1 LLGRRGNV
9 GIKKGTG
16 MRLRLAG
23 LTALLMLGTSCADES
38 PRGAIPAT
46 VTPPPTEETTLAPVP
61 GEEDQGKKV
70 AFQTEDGTKL
80 LGRVWGEGEVGVVL
94 AHGFSELTG
103 QDDWLPFPGVL
114 AAQGYHV
121 LTFNFRGFCSNDG
134 CSGRR
139 LKLGENWLDVVAA
152 TGLLEARGA
161 KRIFLIGGSMGG
173 IAVFRAA
180 ETALDGV
187 DGIVSISTPQ
197 FPSQYYPNEPPENDV
212 TEARLQA
219 IPMPKLFIA
228 GDGDVQLTAAGTI
241 RFADEA
247 QSMAD
252 AAAGEVEVLIVE
264 STAHSHEL
272 VTTADPPVV
281 VESRE
286 AILHF
291 LAEHA

>member
-1 LLGRRGNV
+1 
-9 GIKKGTG
+9 

-23 LTALLMLGTSCADES
+23 LTALLVLGTSCADET
-38 PRGAIPAT
+38 PRDATSTT
-46 VTPPPTEETTLAPVP
+46 VTPSPTEETTLAPVP

-70 AFQTEDGTKL
+70 TFRAEDGTKL
-80 LGRVWGEGEVGVVL
+80 LGRVWGEGEVGVVI
-94 AHGFSELTG
+94 AHGHSPLTG

-121 LTFNFRGFCSNDG
+121 LTFNFRGFCSDDG
-134 CSGRR
+134 CSRPLR
-139 LKLGENWLDVVAA
+139 IELGNNWLDVVAA
-152 TGLLEARGA
+152 TGFLEARGA
-161 KRIFLIGGSMGG
+161 KRVFLIGGSMGG

-180 ETALDGV
+180 ETAPEGV
-187 DGIVSISTPQ
+187 AGIVSISTPQ
-197 FPSQYYPNEPPENDV
+197 FPSQYYRDEPPENDI

-228 GDGDVQLTAAGTI
+228 GDGDSQLTMAGEI

-247 QSMAD
+247 QSMA
-252 AAAGEVEVLIVE
+252 AVSAGEVEVLIVE
-264 STAHSHEL
+264 SAAHSSEL
-272 VTTADPPVV
+272 VTRDVVHTAEPAVV

-286 AILHF
+286 AILDF

>member
-1 LLGRRGNV
+1 
-9 GIKKGTG
+9 
-16 MRLRLAG
+16 MPSFRLARF
-23 LTALLMLGTSCADES
+23 TAAMLMLGTSCGGES
-38 PRGAIPAT
+38 PRGATPTT
-46 VTPPPTEETTLAPVP
+46 VTPAPTEEATLAPVP
-61 GEEDQGKKV
+61 GEEDEGRKI
-70 AFQTEDGTKL
+70 AFQAEDGTRL
-80 LGRVWGEGEVGVVL
+80 LGRLWGEGEVGVVL

-121 LTFNFRGFCSNDG
+121 LTFNFRGFCSTDG

-139 LKLGENWLDVVAA
+139 MELGNNWLDVVAA
-152 TGLLEARGA
+152 NEFLEARGA
-161 KRIFLIGGSMGG
+161 DTIFLIGASMGG

-180 ETALDGV
+180 EVAVQDV
-187 DGIVSISTPQ
+187 EGIVSLATPQ
-197 FPSQYYPNEPPENDV
+197 FPSQYYTGEPPENDV

-219 IPMPKLFIA
+219 IPAPKLFIA
-228 GDGDVQLTAAGTI
+228 GDRDTQATLTGVI

-252 AAAGEVEVLIVE
+252 AAAGEVEILIVD
-264 STAHSHEL
+264 SVSHSSGL
-272 VTTADPPVV
+272 VTTADPRVV
-281 VESRE
+281 VETRE